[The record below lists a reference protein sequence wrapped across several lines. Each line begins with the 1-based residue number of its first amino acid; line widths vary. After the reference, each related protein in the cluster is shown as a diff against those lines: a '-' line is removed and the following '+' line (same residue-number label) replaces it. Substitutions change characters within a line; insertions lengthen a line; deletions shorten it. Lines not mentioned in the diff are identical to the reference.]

1 MPGSLLACASFLGS
15 RAVASRLSTISI
27 THQSH
32 TPAHRQHSSGACLGR
47 MEQEQDDQQEERAAA
62 APSPPLTNLTDVPLK
77 EDEGSVAAAATAAA
91 GAGAAA
97 DPQQGQEEE
106 EEHGDVGQQGALPTH
121 SAAPAV
127 YHLVSQ
133 SLLQSLFS

>member
-1 MPGSLLACASFLGS
+1 
-15 RAVASRLSTISI
+15 
-27 THQSH
+27 
-32 TPAHRQHSSGACLGR
+32 

-77 EDEGSVAAAATAAA
+77 EGEGSAAAATAAA
-91 GAGAAA
+91 AAGAAA
-97 DPQQGQEEE
+97 DPKQGQEEE

-127 YHLVSQ
+127 YHMVSQ
-133 SLLQSLFS
+133 SLLQPTFFLDVGPPGLPVHTPCRRSIACE